1 MRTMKMFVVAVGL
14 AGLTAAVA
22 SVAGGGQASP
32 AVPDEVK
39 ALLKEHCAGCHKGA
53 FAPKGL
59 KLGPDALPGSVVNVA
74 SKEKPDMKLIVPASP
89 DTSYLLMKVR
99 GAEGIAGQRM
109 PRLKKTPLTDDE
121 IALLVKWVAGL
132 Q

>member
-1 MRTMKMFVVAVGL
+1 MRTIKVFL
-14 AGLTAAVA
+14 AGIGIAALIA
-22 SVAGGGQASP
+22 EAAALAAGGQASP
-32 AVPDEVK
+32 VVPDEIK
-39 ALLKEHCAGCHKGA
+39 ALFKDHCAGCHKGV

-74 SKEKPDMKLIVPASP
+74 SKEKPDLKLIAPASP

-109 PRLKKTPLTDDE
+109 PKPKKTPLTEDE

-132 Q
+132 E

>member
-1 MRTMKMFVVAVGL
+1 MRTLKLIVVAVGL
-14 AGLTAAVA
+14 AGLAAA
-22 SVAGGGQASP
+22 AATVAGGGQASP

-39 ALLKEHCAGCHKGA
+39 ELFKEHCAGCHKGA

-74 SKEKPDMKLIVPASP
+74 SKEKPDMKLVVPASP

-109 PRLKKTPLTDDE
+109 PRPKKTPLTDDE
-121 IALLVKWVAGL
+121 IALLVTWIVGL

>member
-1 MRTMKMFVVAVGL
+1 MKALKTLVAVVGL
-14 AGLTAAVA
+14 AGLVAAA
-22 SVAGGGQASP
+22 AAQSGGGQASP

-39 ALLKEHCAGCHKGA
+39 ALFKEHCAGCHKGA

-74 SKEKPDMKLIVPASP
+74 SQEKPDLKLIVPASP

-99 GAEGIAGQRM
+99 GAEGISGQRM
-109 PRLKKTPLTDDE
+109 PRPKKTPLTDDE
-121 IALLVKWVAGL
+121 VALLVKWVAGL